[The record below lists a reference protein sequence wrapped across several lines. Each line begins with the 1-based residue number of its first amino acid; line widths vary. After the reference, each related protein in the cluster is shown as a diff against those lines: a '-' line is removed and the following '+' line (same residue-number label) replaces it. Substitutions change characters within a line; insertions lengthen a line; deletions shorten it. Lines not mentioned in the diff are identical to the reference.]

1 MSNLVLLLGS
11 TSTNYQFNAWSASSE
26 NNTISKQHS
35 VILYH
40 GIRSIIKLKLRLSG
54 WWDIMSPC
62 IVNISPVVKT
72 RYVNFFYMLTNS
84 YLASFVMKWHPSII
98 KDILGDIYIE
108 RHSLPYTKD
117 YYLYS
122 HYCIY
127 FRQVHNNGK
136 TSIDTKRKIGLP

>member
-11 TSTNYQFNAWSASSE
+11 TSTNYQFKNWSASSE

-72 RYVNFFYMLTNS
+72 RYVKFFYMLTNS
-84 YLASFVMKWHPSII
+84 YLPSFYMKRHPSII
-98 KDILGDIYIE
+98 KDILVDIYI
-108 RHSLPYTKD
+108 RRSLPFTKD
-117 YYLYS
+117 CYPYS
-122 HYCIY
+122 HYYIY

>member
-11 TSTNYQFNAWSASSE
+11 TSTNYQFKNWSASSE
-26 NNTISKQHS
+26 NNTISKQHT

-72 RYVNFFYMLTNS
+72 RYVKFFYMVTNS
-84 YLASFVMKWHPSII
+84 YLPSFYVKRYPSII
-98 KDILGDIYIE
+98 KDIVVE
-108 RHSLPYTKD
+108 RNSLSFTKH
-117 YYLYS
+117 YYSYS
-122 HYCIY
+122 HFYIY

-136 TSIDTKRKIGLP
+136 TSRDTKRKIGLP

>member
-1 MSNLVLLLGS
+1 MSNLVLLLGW
-11 TSTNYQFNAWSASSE
+11 TSTNYQFKNWSASSE

-98 KDILGDIYIE
+98 KDILGDIYILGCT
-108 RHSLPYTKD
+108 RHCHIQKIIIFILIIIYILDKYTTM
-117 YYLYS
+117 
-122 HYCIY
+122 
-127 FRQVHNNGK
+127 GK
-136 TSIDTKRKIGLP
+136 PR

>member
-11 TSTNYQFNAWSASSE
+11 TSTNYQFKNWSASSE

-72 RYVNFFYMLTNS
+72 RYVEFFYMLTNS
-84 YLASFVMKWHPSII
+84 YLPSFYAKWHPSII
-98 KDILGDIYIE
+98 EDILVDIYI
-108 RHSLPYTKD
+108 Y
-117 YYLYS
+117 
-122 HYCIY
+122 IY
-127 FRQVHNNGK
+127 AIHCHLQTIIIFILLIKFILDKYPTMGK
-136 TSIDTKRKIGLP
+136 PR

>member
-11 TSTNYQFNAWSASSE
+11 TSTNYQFKNWSASSE

-72 RYVNFFYMLTNS
+72 RYVKFFYMLTNS
-84 YLASFVMKWHPSII
+84 YLPSFYMKRHPSII
-98 KDILGDIYIE
+98 KDILVDIYIYAV
-108 RHSLPYTKD
+108 HCHLQKVVIFILIIIFILDKYTTM
-117 YYLYS
+117 
-122 HYCIY
+122 
-127 FRQVHNNGK
+127 GK
-136 TSIDTKRKIGLP
+136 PR